1 MAVGQSGGGSVG
13 GPSVG
18 FELSQDSVTSPRPAD
33 GIPTLEELLGLP
45 PVDVAAP
52 EGALKLEDLCE
63 RCSAAQLTSSFAK
76 SSVKFLMDPE
86 AYRAAWGGYCRCP
99 AELLGESTGLDP
111 ECAAFCVESLH
122 RCIGELAGQGAP
134 LDVHFGVGS
143 PRVCDRVAR
152 FAFTQSSVE
161 QPAARSRA
169 ERDSVYGEGR
179 TVHGGGSVATAT
191 TKGLGG
197 ASVYTGV
204 TAPSTTSPRRPP
216 GQPSRGS
223 PRPGKHAPSALG
235 GNEQLGRYLPL
246 EKTEVPPPPPPG
258 AAPPADD
265 ADAKAYDRFVRT
277 FESRREASNFSGIED
292 RLAAEAFAAALK
304 NGVEAPDL
312 KCAPLLDAH
321 AGLRAATYAVDAD
334 ELGSASARVGHF
346 YAVAERERERLDLL
360 ANEASEGAQA
370 RAPRAPRGRAA
381 EREALRQAELE
392 QQAAR
397 KPFPEREPEDDAPPY
412 PEADAARYGHYL
424 ARGVPDHLVEPI
436 DDGTIARI
444 FERVRPRVPASVVFP
459 WPGDVDELADGGA
472 RVAAG
477 DGRASADRAC
487 IERVLAAARDR
498 FAASIRKAT
507 LDSVLL
513 SPHERDRLGLRL
525 GPPPELVLHEL
536 ELDYGHAT
544 PRAGR
549 GRKAPAPGDDAT
561 PARWRASCRQVKEA
575 LSHRLLI
582 TSPPFIECHRVWQTY
597 EHLLLVKLPSTDD
610 VVEHGPKG
618 VPWRPQPVADFER
631 DQLDCLEATAATLKT
646 TWHPT
651 LANAFFEGIESGKLR
666 VGGRGNV
673 DARAYFNV
681 AALIMGSQLNQIVR
695 RSVATLLAYLEAFA
709 TDRGD
714 GVCALPPAFLLAP
727 SLVDGAGEP
736 GVCLVAE
743 AEHLAAAVLR
753 VFERT
758 VGAFGDLERI
768 EVWRRR
774 TMEANRRTKA
784 SDGALSALS
793 ARRRAAAQVHGLLE
807 PRRLR
812 GRERRRRG
820 RRRRVGRELRGAVVA
835 RVRVPVLRDDDRA
848 SRGEEPAGPR
858 LIAVMTGDEAWVT
871 TARDRIIAI
880 VDANLAKAKANLLLY
895 RPFEFLLRPTFVPEL
910 DNPYEEEDAG
920 LPEFSQVAETALKTK
935 RSRPSNADEKL
946 ERSGRGVE
954 DELADLE
961 RRVREHRDAAA
972 DVAETAKH
980 FDRVPFV
987 ELDVEKLHNALV
999 DQALAAAKR
1008 LLEGVAT
1015 SVQRDVR
1022 SLTKRVRVTVLWL
1035 QQRPS
1040 TVDELV
1046 VAQHNLDH
1054 ARDYDLRDFRANFRD
1069 VKRKVDFLCAQN
1081 GLTLA
1086 VLEAAR
1092 TSHAATREVADQVDA
1107 GATELAKER
1116 DALEADLGKRGEQI
1130 KLQLATVAASV
1141 LSFSDKGNPKLIRE
1155 YIDQLTEV
1163 RTALTTEAEGIEA
1176 YNAEEAKLGL
1186 AARTSFPELETI
1198 SRELMPYERLWQTAL
1213 RFHLSYSS
1221 WVKGP
1226 IRALDGEQTARDH
1239 AEMVETIGEL
1249 TERLGALGAQEPAKF
1264 AQSIYTQLER
1274 FAPNVPIVRAL
1285 SSKFLREQHWR
1296 EISQVVGFQLSAE
1309 NITNLTNL
1317 LELSENRPDKASR
1330 LEEIAKR
1337 AEKEGANLNDDDNSS
1352 SGAT

>member
-1 MAVGQSGGGSVG
+1 MRAAAG
-13 GPSVG
+13 
-18 FELSQDSVTSPRPAD
+18 RAR
-33 GIPTLEELLGLP
+33 
-45 PVDVAAP
+45 AAP
-52 EGALKLEDLCE
+52 G
-63 RCSAAQLTSSFAK
+63 
-76 SSVKFLMDPE
+76 
-86 AYRAAWGGYCRCP
+86 
-99 AELLGESTGLDP
+99 
-111 ECAAFCVESLH
+111 
-122 RCIGELAGQGAP
+122 
-134 LDVHFGVGS
+134 
-143 PRVCDRVAR
+143 
-152 FAFTQSSVE
+152 
-161 QPAARSRA
+161 
-169 ERDSVYGEGR
+169 RD
-179 TVHGGGSVATAT
+179 
-191 TKGLGG
+191 
-197 ASVYTGV
+197 
-204 TAPSTTSPRRPP
+204 
-216 GQPSRGS
+216 
-223 PRPGKHAPSALG
+223 
-235 GNEQLGRYLPL
+235 
-246 EKTEVPPPPPPG
+246 
-258 AAPPADD
+258 
-265 ADAKAYDRFVRT
+265 
-277 FESRREASNFSGIED
+277 
-292 RLAAEAFAAALK
+292 
-304 NGVEAPDL
+304 
-312 KCAPLLDAH
+312 
-321 AGLRAATYAVDAD
+321 
-334 ELGSASARVGHF
+334 
-346 YAVAERERERLDLL
+346 RERERLDLL

-370 RAPRAPRGRAA
+370 RAAAAGAARPSSREGPSIALSPRAQAA

-472 RVAAG
+472 AAASRPATAASGGAGG
-477 DGRASADRAC
+477 DDEDFEDEYELDDEELAARQASADRAC

-507 LDSVLL
+507 LDYVLL

-793 ARRRAAAQVHGLLE
+793 AAPGAPPPKSTVSSNRGGSGAASADGAGDAGASAASSAARSSRASAFPSYA
-807 PRRLR
+807 
-812 GRERRRRG
+812 
-820 RRRRVGRELRGAVVA
+820 
-835 RVRVPVLRDDDRA
+835 RDDDRA

-1337 AEKEGANLNDDDNSS
+1337 AEKEGSSAVAGLNASAMIHTRGAEGGGDRRRGAPPAAVQANLNDDDNSS